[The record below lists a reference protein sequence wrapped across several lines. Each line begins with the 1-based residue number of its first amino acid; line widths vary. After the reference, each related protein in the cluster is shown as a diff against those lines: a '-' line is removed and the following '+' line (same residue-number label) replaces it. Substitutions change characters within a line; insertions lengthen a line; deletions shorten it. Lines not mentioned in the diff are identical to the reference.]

1 MFHTE
6 KPVFQEYVHL
16 DSICTTDHL
25 GSHSE
30 VFIPYALA
38 NLLEGMTDHGLKS
51 ELRLSDEDLDDL
63 WKLRQ
68 EIKGRAREALLKNLN
83 DRRIREN
90 SIWNNLEGCRKSKL
104 SLAATR
110 LQRKKEESCQDE
122 FIQEDIFD
130 DEDYDGESDEEKN
143 IIYL

>member
-1 MFHTE
+1 MISDSNRFYESEYAEVVERLFHTE

-16 DSICTTDHL
+16 DIIWTTDHL
-25 GSHSE
+25 VSHSE

-38 NLLEGMTDHGLKS
+38 NLLEEMNDQALTS

-68 EIKGRAREALLKNLN
+68 EIKGRAREALLENLN

-90 SIWNNLEGCRKSKL
+90 NIWSGLE
-104 SLAATR
+104 R
-110 LQRKKEESCQDE
+110 LRDSE
-122 FIQEDIFD
+122 
-130 DEDYDGESDEEKN
+130 
-143 IIYL
+143 L